1 MNGIITPEFIQ
12 TLLFSIIRMSTPII
26 FASMGALV
34 SRHAGINNI
43 AIEGIMLT
51 ASLTG
56 VAISALTQS
65 VLLGVLGAMV
75 GGVVIASILAYMGL
89 VLKSEMMLT
98 GVAINTMASGGTVFL
113 LYLLSG
119 DKGASHGLDSLVVPN
134 VNIPIIKDIPFL
146 GPVLSGHN
154 ILTYLA
160 FIIVFVVAFLIYKTR
175 IGLRIRSVG
184 ENPGAAK
191 SVGINVTKTQFYSFI
206 LSGIFAS
213 LGGAFMSM
221 GYLSF
226 FSRDMI
232 AGRGFIGMSAMN
244 LANGRPFFTLLAAVV
259 FGAADAISM
268 ILQGFKLPPEF
279 VQMTPYLTTIVGLIF
294 FSVYQQREENK
305 RRQIESDKEGE
316 LNEP

>member
-1 MNGIITPEFIQ
+1 MSGIITAEFVQ
-12 TLLFSIIRMSTPII
+12 TLLFSVIRMSTPII
-26 FASMGALV
+26 FASMGALI

-56 VAISALTQS
+56 VAISAYTQS
-65 VLLGVLGAMV
+65 VILGVLGAML
-75 GGVVIASILAYMGL
+75 GGAIIASVLAYMGL

-98 GVAINTMASGGTVFL
+98 GLAINTMASGGTVFL

-119 DKGASHGLDSLVVPN
+119 DKGASHGLPSLVVPN
-134 VNIPIIKDIPFL
+134 IDIPLIKDIPFV
-146 GPVLSGHN
+146 GNVLSGHN
-154 ILTYLA
+154 ALTYLA
-160 FIIVFVVAFLIYKTR
+160 FIIVFIVYFVIYKTK

-184 ENPGAAK
+184 ENPDAAK
-191 SVGINVTKTQFYSFI
+191 SVGVNVTKTQFYSFI
-206 LSGIFAS
+206 LSGLFAA

-259 FGAADAISM
+259 FGAADAISLV
-268 ILQGFKLPPEF
+268 LQGFKFPPEF
-279 VQMTPYLTTIVGLIF
+279 IQMTPYLTTVIGLVI
-294 FSVYQQREENK
+294 FSVYQQREERQ
-305 RRQIESDKEGE
+305 RRQIQSDSEVNDDE
-316 LNEP
+316 